1 VKHVFV
7 NGRRVVA
14 DGKITAERP
23 GKPLR
28 GAGSTVSSRQ

>member
-1 VKHVFV
+1 VFV

-14 DGKITAERP
+14 DGTITAERP

-28 GAGSTVSSRQ
+28 GVGRR